1 MTQAPQPTVAGPASL
16 RAYAYVHG
24 KQHCVATSCSN
35 PELFEKK
42 SRKFSQLHAQVVKT
56 TTLSFQRSGL

>member
-1 MTQAPQPTVAGPASL
+1 AGPASL